1 MATNKKGNGKAL
13 TSLFENI
20 EERGFGDVGAED
32 LKTPRVS
39 IVQAL
44 SPQRQKNSPDYV
56 ADAEE
61 GDLFFSG
68 NNTTIRGDNGLQF
81 LPVYYNKTLVEWRL
95 REKGGGLIAVHQPDS
110 DLLNRCTRDGQGRLI
125 TPGGETQLTTTANHY
140 GYALVDDAPQ
150 KCVINMTGSQLKH
163 SRAWNTLI
171 QGTKVQGQKGLFT
184 PPAFSHWYLLK
195 TQVESNDRGTWYSYS
210 ITQARVL
217 EQSDTDLFKEAEEF
231 SKFCSAGGMDQ
242 LQGPQASAI
251 ENKSSDKKDW
261 EDS

>member
-1 MATNKKGNGKAL
+1 MATKKNGNGTAL

-20 EERGFGDVGAED
+20 EEKGFGDVGAED

-44 SPQRQKNSPDYV
+44 SPQRQKASPDYV

-61 GDLFFSG
+61 GDIFFSG
-68 NNTTIRGDNGLQF
+68 NNTSISGDEGLLF
-81 LPVYYNKTLVEWRL
+81 LPVFYNKTLVEWKL
-95 REKGGGLIAVHQPDS
+95 REKGGGLVAVHQPDS

-140 GYALVDDAPQ
+140 GYALIDDTPQ

-184 PPAFSHWYLLK
+184 PPAFSHWYRLK
-195 TQVESNDRGTWYSYS
+195 TQVESNDRGSWYSYS
-210 ITQARVL
+210 VTQERVL
-217 EQSDTDLFKEAEEF
+217 AEKDTELFKEAEEF
-231 SKFCSAGGMDQ
+231 SKFCSSGGMDQ
-242 LQGPQASAI
+242 LQGPKTPTI
-251 ENKSSDKKDW
+251 EDKSSDKKDW

>member
-1 MATNKKGNGKAL
+1 
-13 TSLFENI
+13 
-20 EERGFGDVGAED
+20 
-32 LKTPRVS
+32 
-39 IVQAL
+39 
-44 SPQRQKNSPDYV
+44 
-56 ADAEE
+56 
-61 GDLFFSG
+61 
-68 NNTTIRGDNGLQF
+68 
-81 LPVYYNKTLVEWRL
+81 
-95 REKGGGLIAVHQPDS
+95 
-110 DLLNRCTRDGQGRLI
+110 
-125 TPGGETQLTTTANHY
+125 
-140 GYALVDDAPQ
+140 
-150 KCVINMTGSQLKH
+150 MTGSQLKH